1 MTRDTKELLTD
12 DELVS
17 AFDKT
22 NGAKNTYQ
30 ATFVPE
36 DEENLVSNW
45 DIRLFT
51 ANSKPEAVKI
61 AREYGYRIIDKRM
74 VYVYRDR

>member
-1 MTRDTKELLTD
+1 MTKSNRELLTD

-17 AFDKT
+17 AFDMS

-30 ATFVPE
+30 ATFIPE
-36 DEENLVSNW
+36 DEENLVTNW

-51 ANSKPEAVKI
+51 ADSKPEAVKI
-61 AREYGYRIIDKRM
+61 AREYGYRIIDMRM
-74 VYVYRDR
+74 VYVYRER